1 MSTTVINTNI
11 MNVISKWLKDNEY
24 IQDKKDI
31 DDEAWDHLVGAIASE
46 LKKGKG
52 DKVKDPAAPKPGPP
66 PSVAPSLQALAR
78 AHPGDGHTPLLL
90 TYDLLT

>member
-11 MNVISKWLKDNEY
+11 MNVISKWLEDNEY

-31 DDEAWDHLVGAIASE
+31 DDEAWDHLDGAIASE

-52 DKVKDPAAPKPGPP
+52 DKVKDPAAPKRGK
-66 PSVAPSLQALAR
+66 SA
-78 AHPGDGHTPLLL
+78 
-90 TYDLLT
+90 